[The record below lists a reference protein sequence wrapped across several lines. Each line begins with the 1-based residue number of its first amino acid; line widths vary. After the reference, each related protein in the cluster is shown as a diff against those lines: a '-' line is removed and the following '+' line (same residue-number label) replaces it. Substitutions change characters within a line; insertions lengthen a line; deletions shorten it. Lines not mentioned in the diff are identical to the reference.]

1 MSDGCAGCD
10 GRTGGAGKRRAAR
23 EERRGKNGGMRDGA
37 GAGGARHSAWAMCV
51 RRGREAVMRAV
62 LCAPTQNKAADGSL
76 VRYLNLIV

>member
-1 MSDGCAGCD
+1 MRGVRRAH
-10 GRTGGAGKRRAAR
+10 GRRGKASGGAGGTAREKRRDEGR
-23 EERRGKNGGMRDGA
+23 A

>member
-37 GAGGARHSAWAMCV
+37 GAGGARHGAWAMCV